1 MVTASPYYVVE
12 PKTDRHARV
21 KFKLHRG
28 QTEAWRATERII
40 AVIAGTQSGKTSF
53 GPLWLMREIKEKGPG
68 DYLIAAP
75 TFPLLSLKL
84 IPEFRR
90 LFVDQFGWGE
100 LRETPQP
107 KFTMSDETA
116 RLVFGDRYDPQVK
129 TVVHFGYAANP
140 DSLESMTAKA
150 AWLDEAGQRQF
161 KVGSWEA
168 ILRRLSLAMGRI
180 LITTTPYSINSWLK
194 KQVFDRASDPRES
207 IRVVSFRS
215 IDNPVFPREEWARA
229 KRNLPRWKF
238 DMMYG
243 GKFTRPAGLIYDTF
257 DLARHT
263 VRRFAIG
270 ARWPRWLGMDFG
282 GVNTVGVF
290 VTMNPD
296 QPGRYYG
303 YRTYAGSNLT
313 ASQHVAKLLEGEP
326 FVPITYGGA
335 KSEQQW
341 RDEFRAAGLPVMQ
354 PLTTEVEIGIDRVA
368 SAITNDALILFDD
381 LDDWIDERETYSREL
396 DENGEPTEEIAD
408 KSSYHRLDAERY
420 VIGSIYGRDQRSSY
434 VETVPAAFGADDE
447 GYDPYDELAV

>member
-1 MVTASPYYVVE
+1 MVAQPYFETV
-12 PKTDRHARV
+12 PITDRHARV

-28 QTEAWRATERII
+28 QSQAWRARERIL

-53 GPLWLMREIKEKGPG
+53 GPLWLMREIKECGPG

-90 LFVDQFGWGE
+90 LFVDQFQWGE

-107 KFTMSDETA
+107 KFTMSDEKA
-116 RLVFGDRYDPQVK
+116 RLIFGDRYDPQVP

-194 KQVFDRASDPRES
+194 KQVFDKAHDPRES
-207 IRVVSFRS
+207 IRVISFRS
-215 IDNPVFPREEWARA
+215 IDNPVFPRDEWNRA

-257 DLARHT
+257 DPIRHT
-263 VRRFAIG
+263 CPRFAIG
-270 ARWPRWLGMDFG
+270 RNWPRWLGMDFG
-282 GVNTVGVF
+282 GVNTVGVYI
-290 VTMNPD
+290 TMDPD
-296 QPGRYYG
+296 KPGIFYG
-303 YRTYAGSNLT
+303 YRVYKGSNLT
-313 ASQHVAKLLEGEP
+313 AAQHVEGILYDEP
-326 FVPITYGGA
+326 YIMPAYGGA

-341 RDEFRAAGLPVMQ
+341 RDEFKAAGLPILQ

-368 SAITNDALILFDD
+368 SAITNDSLIIFDD

-408 KSSYHRLDAERY
+408 KSSYHVLDAERY
-420 VIGSIYGRDQRSSY
+420 VVGSIYGRDLRTSY
-434 VETVPAAFGADDE
+434 IASEPTPFGADLDE
-447 GYDPYDELAV
+447 YDPYDELSA